1 MTILMEVSGIKMLE
15 DMNRVMKYFAA
26 AFVIVAAASCAKEND
41 LENPGQNN
49 ETNEYLPEISLT
61 ASFADSD
68 SKATLNEKK
77 PHWEASDRIC
87 VFHYD
92 PKNTEVNN
100 FSPYDGAYF
109 EVDSFEKDFAVFKG
123 SPKSVNYDTKGI
135 YAAIFPGEAILRS
148 DNSAQHP
155 STTYNKYI
163 FAANT
168 LSNQTAVAGDFP
180 KASFDASSE
189 ATANLSLALT
199 STANASLSFKNL
211 NAFFKFTVDASS
223 VRTIVVSA
231 DQVTN
236 YNLSAMDA
244 SADLGGTVY
253 YYPHSDSEVRMG
265 LGSDTPI
272 TFTNGSSD
280 FVVGTTYYIAIPAVK
295 MSGLKVTFKDAAGNV
310 LHTFKKAS
318 EFTAQPNNIYNLGSM
333 KWPNV
338 GDYFY
343 KDGTYSTELNT
354 SKTVVGVIFWVG
366 DPTEDDSTLKRD
378 YPNCTHG
385 LVVGYKNDGKYD
397 GAVSGWG
404 YWGTEYAYNCN
415 NGTTFDT
422 KYEAYYKKTGYT
434 NTQKLKTAQPNANAI
449 SVCDSYTPVKNA
461 SSWYMPTIAEF
472 DELVTHVAA
481 VNNTFASY
489 NTYCYENISA
499 TTYPSPIN
507 LFILR
512 GSCWTVSEDKSGMRY
527 AACYNF
533 DNWSYRSPS
542 KTNNANLRPI
552 FAF

>member
-1 MTILMEVSGIKMLE
+1 MLE

-77 PHWEASDRIC
+77 PHWEESDRIC

-92 PKNTEVNN
+92 PAYAGGYN
-100 FSPYDGAYF
+100 FSPYDGAF
-109 EVDSFEKDFAVFKG
+109 FKVDSFEKDFAVFTG
-123 SPKSVNYDTKGI
+123 SPKSVGYSTKGI
-135 YAAIFPGEAILRS
+135 YAAIFPGEAILRT
-148 DNSAQHP
+148 DGYNPNSNMD
-155 STTYNKYI
+155 YDKYI

-180 KASFDASSE
+180 KASFDGSSA

-199 STANASLSFKNL
+199 LTANASLYFKNL
-211 NAFFKFTVDASS
+211 NAFLKFTVDESS

-231 DQVTN
+231 DQVTKFD
-236 YNLSAMDA
+236 LSAMDA
-244 SADLGGTVY
+244 GADLGGTVY

-265 LGSDTPI
+265 LSNDTPI

-280 FVVGTTYYIAIPAVK
+280 FVVGSTYYIAIPAVK

-333 KWPNV
+333 NWPNV

-343 KDGTYSTELNT
+343 TDGTYSTELNT
-354 SKTVVGVIFWVG
+354 SKAEIVAGVIFWVG
-366 DPTEDDSTLKRD
+366 DPTEDDTTLKRD

-385 LVVGYKNDGKYD
+385 LVVGYKNDGNYN
-397 GAVSGWG
+397 GSVSQANWQ
-404 YWGTEYAYNCN
+404 YWGTECAYYSP
-415 NGTTFDT
+415 NGTSITRYDPSN
-422 KYEAYYKKTGYT
+422 KKTGYT
-434 NTQKLKTAQPNANAI
+434 NTQKLKTAQQNANAI
-449 SVCDSYTPVKNA
+449 SVCDSYTSNTTVKNA
-461 SSWYMPTIAEF
+461 SSWYMPTMAEF
-472 DELVTHVAA
+472 DELVKNVAA
-481 VNNTFASY
+481 VNHTFAFY
-489 NTYCYENISA
+489 NKYCYDNISA
-499 TTYPSPIN
+499 TTYPRPDK

-512 GSCWTVSEDKSGMRY
+512 GSCWTVSEDAAGANY

-533 DNWSYRSPS
+533 DNNSYSSPS
-542 KTNNANLRPI
+542 KSNNANLRPI

>member
-1 MTILMEVSGIKMLE
+1 MEVSGIKMLE

-26 AFVIVAAASCAKEND
+26 AFVIVAAASCAKENN

-49 ETNEYLPEISLT
+49 ETNEYLPEISLN
-61 ASFADSD
+61 ASFADPD
-68 SKATLNEKK
+68 TKATLNENK

-92 PKNTEVNN
+92 PEYAGVND

-109 EVDSFEKDFAVFKG
+109 TVDSFEKDFAVFKG
-123 SPKSVNYDTKGI
+123 SPKSVSYATKGI
-135 YAAIFPGEAILRS
+135 YAAIFPGEAILRT
-148 DNSAQHP
+148 DGYNPNSNME
-155 STTYNKYI
+155 YNKYI

-180 KASFDASSE
+180 KASFVGSSE

-199 STANASLSFKNL
+199 STADELLSFKNL
-211 NAFFKFTVDASS
+211 NAFFKFTVDENS

-231 DQVTN
+231 DKVTN

-265 LGSDTPI
+265 LVNDTPI

-280 FVVGTTYYIAIPAVK
+280 FVVGTTYYIAIPAVR

-310 LHTFKKAS
+310 LHTFEKAS

-333 KWPNV
+333 NWPNV

-343 KDGTYSTELNT
+343 TDGTYSTELNT
-354 SKTVVGVIFWVG
+354 SKAKIVAGVIFWVG
-366 DPTEDDSTLKRD
+366 DPTKDDENLKSA

-385 LVVGYKNDGKYD
+385 LVVGYKNDGKYE
-397 GAVSGWG
+397 GPVSAWG
-404 YWGTEYAYNCN
+404 SWGTEYAYNCS
-415 NGTTFDT
+415 NGTSFDT
-422 KYEAYYKKTGYT
+422 IYEAYYKKTGYT
-434 NTQKLKTAQPNANAI
+434 NTQKLKTAQQNANAI
-449 SVCDSYTPVKNA
+449 SVCDSYTPVENA

-472 DELVTHVAA
+472 DELVTNVAA

-489 NTYCYENISA
+489 NTYCYEKISA
-499 TTYPSPIN
+499 TTYPRVDN

-512 GSCWTVSEDKSGMRY
+512 GSCWTVSEDKSGIRY
-527 AACYNF
+527 AACYSF
-533 DNWSYRSPS
+533 DNWSYSSPS